1 MKKAIYIPAYSDGL
15 MSMFYGKDDNE
26 IAKENQED
34 FSDKKSLRIYN
45 KDFDS
50 YYHNPYIL
58 ISAGSVY
65 KKTNFRKTIH
75 AEKSI
80 VFVDSGGYNLAHS
93 TLDPKRFTDKI
104 ALEFSEANG
113 DIFPILDR
121 PTFTLGM
128 MRDDK
133 NGNPKPVSPYKDYNE
148 CLNLSVNSA
157 KYYYEN
163 RSRSDATIL
172 NVIQGQTVNQ
182 IESWYKEISK
192 YEFEGWAYGGTKGNL
207 GRILPA
213 LKFLL
218 NSGELARESCK
229 MFHIFGVTSNESMIY
244 FQYLQLVFERMG
256 IDLQITYDSTYWNRT
271 CVYGSYMTRPR
282 YIVGLGMES
291 MEWTNSINYKE
302 LSKDFKLP
310 CHCPICED
318 LDDAYGFFNNYKKDE
333 KTGKEVIV
341 FKKFNNM
348 IAFHNLYLQLEY
360 LENVRRIFSSGMK
373 DVYEAFFPQKICDNF
388 KLIDNYFNNVDSDKY
403 DALLNK
409 KFLSGYID
417 KEKNK
422 IIKDS
427 KGSEACGLGI

>member
-15 MSMFYGKDDNE
+15 MSMFYGKDDNQ

-50 YYHNPYIL
+50 YFHNPYIL

-65 KKTNFRKTIH
+65 KKTDFRKTIH

-318 LDDAYGFFNNYKKDE
+318 LDDAYGFFNNYKPDE
-333 KTGKEVIV
+333 KTGEEVII

-388 KLIDNYFNNVDSDKY
+388 KLIDNYFNNIDSDKCV
-403 DALLNK
+403 ALLNK
-409 KFLSGYID
+409 VFMSGYID

>member
-15 MSMFYGKDDNE
+15 MSMFYGKDDNQ

-45 KDFDS
+45 KDFNS
-50 YYHNPYIL
+50 YFHNPYIL

-65 KKTNFRKTIH
+65 KKKNFRKTIH
-75 AEKSI
+75 AENSI

-93 TLDPKRFTDKI
+93 TLDHKRYTDKI

-128 MRDDK
+128 MREDK
-133 NGNPKPVSPYKDYNE
+133 NGKQKPLSPYKDYNE

-318 LDDAYGFFNNYKKDE
+318 LDDAYGFFNNYKME
-333 KTGKEVIV
+333 KGEEVII

-388 KLIDNYFNNVDSDKY
+388 KLIDDYFNNIDSDKCV
-403 DALLNK
+403 ALLNK
-409 KFLSGYID
+409 VFMSGYID

>member
-128 MRDDK
+128 MREDK
-133 NGNPKPVSPYKDYNE
+133 NGNPKPVSPYKDYDE

>member
-50 YYHNPYIL
+50 YFHNPYIL

-65 KKTNFRKTIH
+65 KKTDFRKTIH

-128 MRDDK
+128 MKPD
-133 NGNPKPVSPYKDYNE
+133 GVTPVSPYKDYNE

-271 CVYGSYMTRPR
+271 CVFGSYMTRPR
-282 YIVGLGMES
+282 YIVGLGMEA
-291 MEWTNSINYKE
+291 MNWTNSINYKE

-318 LDDAYGFFNNYKKDE
+318 LDDAYGFFNNYKIEDGE
-333 KTGKEVIV
+333 EVIV

-388 KLIDNYFNNVDSDKY
+388 KLIDDYFNSIDSDKY

>member
-1 MKKAIYIPAYSDGL
+1 MA
-15 MSMFYGKDDNE
+15 F
-26 IAKENQED
+26 
-34 FSDKKSLRIYN
+34 
-45 KDFDS
+45 
-50 YYHNPYIL
+50 
-58 ISAGSVY
+58 
-65 KKTNFRKTIH
+65 
-75 AEKSI
+75 
-80 VFVDSGGYNLAHS
+80 
-93 TLDPKRFTDKI
+93 
-104 ALEFSEANG
+104 
-113 DIFPILDR
+113 
-121 PTFTLGM
+121 
-128 MRDDK
+128 
-133 NGNPKPVSPYKDYNE
+133 
-148 CLNLSVNSA
+148 LNLSVNSA